1 MGGTKMIRYLRR
13 FVSHLTGKN
22 KYVFFVILLLICIV
36 ALSLGIYS
44 QFFYKYSDTDPLMI
58 GINIGAKKTAEEY
71 ALLESNFN
79 ELFTNSLK
87 VNSEEINVDK
97 LEDEKDLVYTA
108 YNLVNQD
115 ETYYNVDAQIPTINI
130 DSETTRKI
138 NAEIKNEYYN
148 KANSIMRQTQG
159 NTIYKVSYASF
170 VNSDYVSLV
179 IKSILKEEG
188 KSEKVSIKTYTYS
201 MEKERL
207 VTLEDLIEL
216 KGTTNEIVQK
226 SINGEIKTA
235 YENAQI
241 IASEYGT
248 LYQRDL
254 SHEMY
259 KIESSNVYFL
269 TDDGYVYIVYPYGNE
284 DYTNEMDIVI
294 F

>member
-1 MGGTKMIRYLRR
+1 MIRRLRR

-22 KYVFFVILLLICIV
+22 KYLFFTILLLICIV

-87 VNSEEINVDK
+87 INSNEINVDK
-97 LEDEKDLVYTA
+97 LEDEENLVYTV
-108 YNLVNQD
+108 YNLVNED
-115 ETYYNVDAQIPTINI
+115 ETYYKVDAQIPSLNV
-130 DSETTRKI
+130 DSETARKI
-138 NAEIKNEYYN
+138 NIEIKNEYYN
-148 KANSIMRQTQG
+148 KANSIMRQTEG
-159 NTIYKVSYASF
+159 NTIYKVSYAAF
-170 VNSDYVSLV
+170 VNSDYLSLV

-201 MEKERL
+201 MAKERL
-207 VTLEDLIEL
+207 VRLEDLIEL
-216 KGTTNEIVQK
+216 KGTTSQIVQK
-226 SINGEIKTA
+226 SIHDEIKIA
-235 YENAQI
+235 YQNAQI
-241 IASEYGT
+241 IANEYGE
-248 LYQRDL
+248 LYKRDL
-254 SHEMY
+254 TNPMY
-259 KIESSNVYFL
+259 QIESSNVYFL

>member
-1 MGGTKMIRYLRR
+1 MIRHLRR
-13 FVSHLTGKN
+13 FVSRLTGKN
-22 KYVFFVILLLICIV
+22 KYLFFVILLLICIV

-87 VNSEEINVDK
+87 INSEEINVDK
-97 LEDEKDLVYTA
+97 LEDEEDLVYTV

-115 ETYYNVDAQIPTINI
+115 ETYYQVDAQIPTINI

-138 NAEIKNEYYN
+138 NTEIKNEYYN
-148 KANSIMRQTQG
+148 KANSVMRQTEG

-170 VNSDYVSLV
+170 VNSDYLSLV

-216 KGTTNEIVQK
+216 KGTTSEIVQK
-226 SINGEIKTA
+226 SINDEIKTA

-241 IASEYGT
+241 IANEYGT

-254 SHEMY
+254 KHEMY
-259 KIESSNVYFL
+259 KIESSKVYFL